1 MATVGIKGLIYNR
14 TAAILAFLITHKPL
28 YRAALVQ
35 QMSKMENLVRSHVEV
50 PIITTVTKQYIIDI
64 NTVNTLKN
72 NRKGQRTQLHTWK
85 LSL

>member
-1 MATVGIKGLIYNR
+1 MATVGIKGLIYNK

-50 PIITTVTKQYIIDI
+50 PIITTITQYIIDI

-72 NRKGQRTQLHTWK
+72 NRKGQHK
-85 LSL
+85 LYTCKPSL